1 LNQHKMTIDNFEC
14 LKVRITQNKQGTY
27 LVLNIH
33 NDDLPDRIMRSWV
46 GTRYYCVLIEAD
58 MIDEE
63 AVIEFPK
70 TEGEKIISR
79 AGILARNKN
88 FQKYIGAE
96 NESDSAEYIRQYCKI
111 QSRSELK
118 DNDEA
123 KEQFEKITKR
133 FNRWLVRNE
142 DV

>member
-1 LNQHKMTIDNFEC
+1 MQHKMTMDNFEC

-46 GTRYYCVLIEAD
+46 GTRYYCMLIEAD
-58 MIDEE
+58 IVDEE
-63 AVIEFPK
+63 AVIEIPK

-88 FQKYIGAE
+88 FQKYIGVE
-96 NESDSAEYIRQYCKI
+96 KEPDSAEYIRKYCNI
-111 QSRSELK
+111 QSRSELNG
-118 DNDEA
+118 NDEA
-123 KEQFEKITKR
+123 KEKFEQITKR
-133 FNRWLVRNE
+133 FNRWLIRSE
-142 DV
+142 DE

>member
-1 LNQHKMTIDNFEC
+1 
-14 LKVRITQNKQGTY
+14 
-27 LVLNIH
+27 
-33 NDDLPDRIMRSWV
+33 
-46 GTRYYCVLIEAD
+46 VLIEAD
-58 MIDEE
+58 IVDEE
-63 AVIEFPK
+63 AVIDFPK